1 MHALLS
7 DIPSMKSDLP
17 RNFKDGAGRWFYLS
31 FIICVEWNKGNGV
44 EWNRNLSKKYASSDT
59 SLKL

>member
-1 MHALLS
+1 MRALLS

-31 FIICVEWNKGNGV
+31 FIICVEWIWEMELNEIEISVKNIHH
-44 EWNRNLSKKYASSDT
+44 LT
-59 SLKL
+59 LP